1 MLGVQSRVEDLN
13 SLMSEA
19 ETIEVSKQFFES
31 TVATQIRY
39 SDVRRAE

>member
-31 TVATQIRY
+31 TVATAL
-39 SDVRRAE
+39 VRI